1 MAMTPHL
8 LVANRAESALRI
20 LRTAR
25 RLGWSTTL
33 LCSQDDAHSLPARL
47 ASAAVVHPATGPQA
61 YLDRSWIVAQAQA
74 SGAQWVHPGIGF
86 LSEDAAL
93 AQSLADAGI
102 GWIGPSPDTLK
113 TLGDKQAALRL
124 ATKLGV
130 LCPQASGPLTGL
142 KAALE
147 YWQGTHSGDGE
158 RQAMMLKAIA
168 GGGGRG
174 IRVIRSSEDLQA
186 TFDMAGQEAQ
196 RAFGQAGLYLE
207 TLIEHA
213 RHIEVQ
219 VVGDGLGAVQ
229 VLGTRDCSIQRRHQ
243 KLIELAPADRLGQK
257 LEQQLKQA
265 SLEMARALS
274 LCSLATF
281 EFLVR
286 GDTAWFIEANPRLQI
301 EHTLTEQLTGLDL
314 VELQLHI
321 AQGATLEKLNLAQ
334 EPASRGQAIE
344 VRINAEQGP
353 QWMPSTGTITRLS
366 WPGGPAVRMDSALES
381 GAEHNGL
388 YDSMIAKLIVSRADH
403 NRAALFQ
410 DLLSAMAEVRI
421 DGLATNLA
429 QMSAAAQALMELE
442 QSSSQQAVDVLWF
455 ERWSQTQPAPQLM
468 TTEPASS
475 SEHLFSPV
483 PGRLVQWLVTPGE
496 VIQAGQ
502 VCAIVEAMKMEHE
515 VLAPRASLIV
525 RHASEPGAIIQSN
538 QVIALLQAV
547 DGEQHDEAKS
557 LKVLEPSP
565 AWIELQ
571 ARQALLAD
579 AARPQA
585 IAKRHANGLMSAR
598 ESLALLL
605 DPQSL
610 REYGGFAIA
619 AQRTRRSLDDL
630 IANTPADGLIT
641 GIGTINA
648 DQLDGPSAQVAV
660 MAYDYTVLAGTQGM
674 FNHKK
679 SDRLLSLAQRHQL
692 PVVIFAEGGGGRP
705 GDVDW
710 LGVAGLDCT
719 TFWHYGRLEGLVP
732 RIAVVAGRC
741 FAGNAALAGASDLVI
756 ATPDSSIGM
765 GGPAMIEGGG
775 LGLVAADAVGPSHVQ
790 AANGVIDVL
799 CADDREATLIARK
812 IIGLLQNAPHTAL
825 APQPDALEHV
835 IPHNRLRVYNV
846 LGVIRGLVDLD
857 TFIELRSAYGV
868 GVVTGLARIGGRPI
882 GLMSNNPK
890 HLGGALDAAACD
902 KIYDFLHL
910 MRKWH
915 LPVISLC
922 DTPGFMVGPASEA
935 QGMVRKAS
943 RLFNISGELSSGLL
957 VVVLRKGYGLG
968 AQAMAGGSFAAPSNI
983 VAWPQA
989 EFGAMGLEGAVR
1001 LGFRKELEACP
1012 ADQREARFQSLLD
1025 AAYEKG
1031 KALNMASTLEIDHV
1045 INPTDTRAWLIA
1057 QLNLLRRPAA

>member
-1 MAMTPHL
+1 MTPHL
-8 LVANRAESALRI
+8 LIANRAESALRI

-25 RLGWSTTL
+25 RLGWTTTL
-33 LCSQDDAHSLPARL
+33 LCSQDDAQSLSARL
-47 ASAAVVHPATGPQA
+47 ACAKVVHPAAGPQA

-93 AQSLADAGI
+93 AQALDDAGI
-102 GWIGPSPDTLK
+102 GWIGPTPDTLK

-124 ATKLGV
+124 AAQLGIS
-130 LCPQASGPLTGL
+130 CPQASAPLVNLEG
-142 KAALE
+142 ALA
-147 YWQGTHSGDGE
+147 YWRNGSRADG
-158 RQAMMLKAIA
+158 QSPAMMLKAIA

-174 IRVIRSSEDLQA
+174 IRIIRNTEELQSA
-186 TFDMAGQEAQ
+186 FDAASQEAQ

-207 TLIEHA
+207 ALIEHA
-213 RHIEVQ
+213 RHIEIQ
-219 VVGDGLGAVQ
+219 VIGDGQGAVQ
-229 VLGTRDCSIQRRHQ
+229 ILGSRDCSIQRRHQ
-243 KLIELAPADRLGQK
+243 KLIELAPAADLSPALQ
-257 LEQQLKQA
+257 QQLKQA
-265 SLEMARALS
+265 SLDMAHELKLRS
-274 LCSLATF
+274 LTTL
-281 EFLVR
+281 EFLVN
-286 GDTAWFIEANPRLQI
+286 GNTSWFIEANPRLQI

-314 VELQLHI
+314 VELQLRI
-321 AQGATLEKLNLAQ
+321 AQGATLEHLDLAL

-344 VRINAEQGP
+344 VRVNAEQGP
-353 QWMPSTGTITRLS
+353 MWMPSTGTITRLN
-366 WPGGPAVRMDSALES
+366 WPGGPAVRVDSALEA
-381 GAEHNGL
+381 GAGCNGL
-388 YDSMIAKLIVSRADH
+388 YDSMVAKLIVSRPDQ
-403 NRAALFQ
+403 NRVALFQ
-410 DLLSAMAEVRI
+410 DLLSAMAEVQI
-421 DGLATNLA
+421 EGIATNLA
-429 QMSAAAQALMELE
+429 EMAAAAQALKVLVGTPQHE
-442 QSSSQQAVDVLWF
+442 SPDVLWF
-455 ERWSQTQPAPQLM
+455 ERWSQTRPHLEATQEQASPAEELI
-468 TTEPASS
+468 
-475 SEHLFSPV
+475 SPV
-483 PGRLVQWLVTPGE
+483 PGRLVQWLVHPGDS
-496 VIQAGQ
+496 IRAGQ

-515 VLAPRASLIV
+515 VLAPTSALIV
-525 RHASEPGAIIQSN
+525 RLTTEPGAIIQPN
-538 QVIALLQAV
+538 QVLALLQAV
-547 DGEQHDEAKS
+547 DGSQRDEAPSMNPKS
-557 LKVLEPSP
+557 HSP

-571 ARQALLAD
+571 SRQALLAD

-585 IAKRHANGLMSAR
+585 MAKRHASGLMSAR
-598 ESLALLL
+598 ESVALLL
-605 DPQSL
+605 DPDSL

-630 IANTPADGLIT
+630 VANTPADGLIT

-648 DQLDGPSAQVAV
+648 DHLNAPSAQVAV

-679 SDRLLSLAQRHQL
+679 SDRLLSLAHRHKL

-719 TFWHYGRLEGLVP
+719 TFWHYGRLEGVVP

-741 FAGNAALAGASDLVI
+741 FAGNAALAGASDLLI
-756 ATPDSSIGM
+756 ATRDSSIGM

-775 LGLVAADAVGPSHVQ
+775 LGVVPADAVGPSKVQ

-799 CADDREATLIARK
+799 CEDDREATLIARQ
-812 IIGLLQNAPHTAL
+812 IVGLLQNSTHHAP
-825 APQPDALEHV
+825 APASDALEHV
-835 IPHNRLRVYNV
+835 IPHNRLRVYEV
-846 LGVIRGLVDLD
+846 RDVIRGLVDVD
-857 TFIELRSAYGV
+857 TFIELRAAYGV
-868 GVVTGLARIGGRPI
+868 GVVTGLARIGGKPI

-890 HLGGALDAAACD
+890 HLGGALDADACD
-902 KIYDFLHL
+902 KMHDFLHL
-910 MRKWH
+910 VRKWH

-922 DTPGFMVGPASEA
+922 DTPGFMVGPQSEA

-943 RLFNISGELSSGLL
+943 RLFNAAGELNSGLL

-1001 LGFRKELEACP
+1001 LGYRKELEACQ

-1031 KALNMASTLEIDHV
+1031 KALNMASYLEIDHV
-1045 INPTDTRAWLIA
+1045 INPSDTRAWLIA
-1057 QLNLLRRPAA
+1057 QLNLLSREAT